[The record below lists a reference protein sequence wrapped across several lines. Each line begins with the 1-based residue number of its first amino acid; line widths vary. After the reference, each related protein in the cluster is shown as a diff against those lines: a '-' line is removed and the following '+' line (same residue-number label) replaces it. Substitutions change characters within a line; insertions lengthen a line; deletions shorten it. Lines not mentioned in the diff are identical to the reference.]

1 MFGSI
6 QAGAKYHYEE
16 GWSTMGAKSDQV
28 KGKVKEAAGSLTGDE
43 DLEAEGKADRR
54 AGDAKEKLGHA
65 KDKVDDVID
74 KAKGAPHRK

>member
-1 MFGSI
+1 
-6 QAGAKYHYEE
+6 
-16 GWSTMGAKSDQV
+16 MGAKSDQV

-54 AGDAKEKLGHA
+54 AGDAKEKIDHV

-74 KAKGAPHRK
+74 KAKDASHRK

>member
-1 MFGSI
+1 
-6 QAGAKYHYEE
+6 
-16 GWSTMGAKSDQV
+16 MGAKSDQV

-54 AGDAKEKLGHA
+54 AGEAKEKLDHA

-74 KAKGAPHRK
+74 KAKDASHRK